1 MPILPESTN
10 EKDLKEQADELN
22 VTPGFIK
29 YLVYNSKRKSKRRSI
44 REKPMSLPAK
54 RVCRSVGSVG
64 EPSKDIADNADKST
78 RRSRRKLARKRVSYN
93 EADSSEDVE
102 EYFDFRC
109 KNLSDEDKGLEDFR
123 EKSRNTKLND
133 FSKNSKQGD
142 NPTMK

>member
-1 MPILPESTN
+1 M
-10 EKDLKEQADELN
+10 
-22 VTPGFIK
+22 G
-29 YLVYNSKRKSKRRSI
+29 RSI
-44 REKPMSLPAK
+44 MSLPEK
-54 RVCRSVGSVG
+54 RVCKRDSESVG

-133 FSKNSKQGD
+133 FSKNSKFMQLKTFKNVSVYKFWVD
-142 NPTMK
+142 SFCMVIRFF